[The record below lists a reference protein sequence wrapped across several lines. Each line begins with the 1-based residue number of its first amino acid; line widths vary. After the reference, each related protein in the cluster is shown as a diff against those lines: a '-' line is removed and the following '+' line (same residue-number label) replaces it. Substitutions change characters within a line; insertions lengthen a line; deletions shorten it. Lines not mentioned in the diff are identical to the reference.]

1 MRTDCERPWYGGVD
15 PAEGRWDV
23 PEATGEGTVV
33 WDGRSSNSSAACAH
47 NDLTW
52 RVSPLTVVRR
62 GTRQDDDNVKD
73 ALRYSAAMLAELR
86 TSTLGPQRYYEMYMQ
101 VSDQLHF
108 LQVGSAMG
116 GGREGL
122 VVVAP

>member
-1 MRTDCERPWYGGVD
+1 MGCERPWYGGVD

-33 WDGRSSNSSAACAH
+33 RDGRSSNSSAARAY
-47 NDLTW
+47 NDLKW

-108 LQVGSAMG
+108 LQVGSAIV

-122 VVVAP
+122 VVVVVV